1 MSVPGLPGVT
11 YNRTRINYLTQDDLI
26 MDHLAPLRYGI
37 RVPESSDDVPGRPGP
52 ADPPETPGENDLTW
66 LAYRAADALGQA
78 FNKVAREAGLADLR
92 DWLVLAL
99 VSGPGTPRTQL
110 GIATQLGIDKSTLV
124 PLLDR
129 LERDGLIVRAVSE
142 RDRRVRIP
150 QATPAGVEIV
160 KKVAIARDAAISE
173 RLAAIPPDQ
182 RPAFHAML
190 WSIVG
195 AAGQPA

>member
-1 MSVPGLPGVT
+1 VPERDDRAPGSPGV
-11 YNRTRINYLTQDDLI
+11 D
-26 MDHLAPLRYGI
+26 
-37 RVPESSDDVPGRPGP
+37 
-52 ADPPETPGENDLTW
+52 DLTW
-66 LAYRAADALGQA
+66 LAYRAAHALGEA

-99 VSGPGTPRTQL
+99 VSGDGTPRTQL
-110 GIATQLGIDKSTLV
+110 EIATRLGIDKSTLV

-150 QATPAGVEIV
+150 QATPAGIKVAE
-160 KKVAIARDAAISE
+160 KVAIARDAAIND
-173 RLAAIPPDQ
+173 RLSAIPPDQ
-182 RPAFHAML
+182 RATFHAML

-195 AAGQPA
+195 AADHPH